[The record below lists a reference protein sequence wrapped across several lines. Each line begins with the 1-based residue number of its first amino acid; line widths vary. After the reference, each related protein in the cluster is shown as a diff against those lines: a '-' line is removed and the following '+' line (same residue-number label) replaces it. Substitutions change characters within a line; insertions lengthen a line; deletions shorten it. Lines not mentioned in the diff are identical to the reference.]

1 MRFNALCIERY
12 VGTVTALSP
21 FEAGEKTKGMIA
33 RLAEILDQL
42 VPQGDDNLHAIWVKT
57 VRPTFRQYYEENY
70 EYDWPYKEAS
80 ESIIEEAKNNYCEAY
95 PKPKVWYK
103 LAVKHFTR
111 NSGEEFYALFI
122 DHKYVFGVKDYNSRE
137 ILEGTDLLE
146 WAISEAENVVD
157 KVREGTYR
165 ATVLEKIPYIY
176 RTGTIKRS
184 DLWKI
189 YPDSKRDFFKAY
201 RKRDLVKFGK
211 YFGGEK
217 PGPMPLPRMTARV
230 FYEACAVVYKAL
242 GRQREV
248 RSYLFKESS
257 EERKWYGDE
266 KQTPKEMYY
275 ANADGRDNGL
285 IDVPMDDPDAFEE
298 WAQGKGEYY
307 TFNGSHPW
315 EIIPSFDIS
324 LSMHLAPRKRE
335 TGYFFV
341 LSGDSFPRTPETIIA
356 ANALYEAGY
365 PVEVVGLDGI
375 QKRLE
380 GEDYLTVAPQNV
392 MDLLGQ
398 TIHLPEGRIGTSVT
412 RKVTWEFDEYALKD

>member
-1 MRFNALCIERY
+1 
-12 VGTVTALSP
+12 
-21 FEAGEKTKGMIA
+21 
-33 RLAEILDQL
+33 
-42 VPQGDDNLHAIWVKT
+42 
-57 VRPTFRQYYEENY
+57 
-70 EYDWPYKEAS
+70 
-80 ESIIEEAKNNYCEAY
+80 
-95 PKPKVWYK
+95 
-103 LAVKHFTR
+103 
-111 NSGEEFYALFI
+111 
-122 DHKYVFGVKDYNSRE
+122 
-137 ILEGTDLLE
+137 
-146 WAISEAENVVD
+146 
-157 KVREGTYR
+157 
-165 ATVLEKIPYIY
+165 
-176 RTGTIKRS
+176 
-184 DLWKI
+184 
-189 YPDSKRDFFKAY
+189 
-201 RKRDLVKFGK
+201 
-211 YFGGEK
+211 
-217 PGPMPLPRMTARV
+217 
-230 FYEACAVVYKAL
+230 
-242 GRQREV
+242 
-248 RSYLFKESS
+248 
-257 EERKWYGDE
+257 
-266 KQTPKEMYY
+266 MYY

-335 TGYFFV
+335 AGYFFV
-341 LSGDSFPRTPETIIA
+341 LSGDSIPRTPETIIA